1 MSRFGREHAAR
12 NRDDAAQEKSGS
24 FFLGSMRMKLLAAFL
39 VVALSPLLVFAYIN
53 HRSTLDALKAS
64 AYRSLSAAASQTVS
78 RLSGFVAANIEII
91 GAEARLPALADY
103 LLLPDQLQANR
114 SIRDNQ
120 REILHSFAEK
130 NPVFIHSYGLLN
142 SQGVVVADTRHEKEG
157 WSEAR
162 QGYFEEA
169 MNSGLPCVSEVDVVP
184 EYRQAFIHFASPVLD
199 RNGRTLG
206 VLRSTYSIAVLQQML
221 ALDLGI
227 AGDYSAPLLV
237 DAKGRILAFGRLSHS
252 SLSRY
257 LLQPVSTLAPGAEG
271 RTESH
276 LTMAVKASEDTPQT
290 FTTHLQMG
298 DQGPEAVA
306 MGVLPSMGW
315 RVFFLQPEGVFL
327 APAHRQGQWLAGL
340 AAAISL
346 LAIFAAAISSRI
358 FTRPITRLTEA
369 TRRVAKGDLRG
380 RAPVYSNDEIGSL
393 ARSFNAMTAELERRI
408 ETENTLSD
416 ISREFINVPANA
428 TAEALRW
435 ALMRLASF
443 LGLDI
448 GMILQTTEA
457 SANGGRVFK
466 LSHAWRSPLFVETKG
481 SCLARGCALAWLD
494 QRLREQSSFHIQDI
508 TLLPPEA
515 DCEREVFTDEGVRS
529 LAVLPFSY
537 GGEFRGMLCLASSKV
552 REESFTEEELRL
564 IRLVSEIFGTT
575 LERHDSQEALRQSEE
590 RYALAQKAANI
601 GSWEWDITT
610 GRLYWSDALEPLFG
624 YEVGEFQ
631 GTYKAFLDMVPPEDR
646 KMVLD
651 AVGASFRRGASYN
664 VEHRIM
670 RKDGG
675 ERWVAEA
682 GEVVLD
688 AEGRPQRMRGI
699 LQDITE
705 RKWAEDV
712 LSRLNKRLEQL
723 VEVRTKDLEN
733 KAHELELANKRL
745 MALDEMKSTFL
756 TSVSHELRTPLTSV
770 LGFTRIIMRDFKR
783 IFLPMAVQC
792 SETVQK
798 RSYRIL
804 ENLEIIASE
813 GDRLTRMVN
822 DVLDL
827 SKIESGRMEWR
838 DRDVDFGKIIE
849 QSVRSV
855 GGQLRGNSEISL
867 RMQIAEDLP
876 KVHMDPDRL
885 SQLLVNIVGNA
896 VKFTEQGEVLV
907 QACSPVEGAV
917 QVRVTDSG
925 PGIERDELSK
935 IFDKFHQAARR
946 DTMDDKPPGTGLGL
960 AICQQIV
967 DYYGGILWVESEL
980 GKGSTFVFELP
991 VRNAQDGYGA
1001 DPQPAWG
1008 KSVTGWDMA

>member
-1 MSRFGREHAAR
+1 MSLGGKHGGGNGEGATQAR
-12 NRDDAAQEKSGS
+12 SGS
-24 FFLGSMRMKLLAAFL
+24 FFVSSMRMKLLTAFL
-39 VVALSPLLVFAYIN
+39 VMALSPLLVFAYIN
-53 HRSTLDALKAS
+53 HRSTLDALKES
-64 AYRSLSAAASQTVS
+64 AYRSLAAAASQTVS
-78 RLSGFVAANIEII
+78 RLSGFVDANIEII

-103 LLLPDQLQANR
+103 LLLPDELQANE
-114 SIRDNQ
+114 SIRGNLH
-120 REILHSFAEK
+120 EILLSFAEK

-142 SQGVVVADTRHEKEG
+142 AEGIVVADTRHEKEG

-169 MNSGLPCVSEVDVVP
+169 MNSGLPCVSGVDVVP
-184 EYRQAFIHFASPVLD
+184 EYHQAFIHFASPVLD
-199 RNGRTLG
+199 RNGHTLG
-206 VLRSTYSIAVLQQML
+206 VLRSTYNIAVLQQML

-227 AGDYSAPLLV
+227 AGDYSAPLLL

-257 LLQPVSTLAPGAEG
+257 LLQPVAAIAPGAEG

-276 LTMAVKASEDTPQT
+276 LTMAVKASEDMAQT
-290 FTTHLQMG
+290 FTTHLQLG

-306 MGVLPSMGW
+306 MAVMPSMGW

-327 APAHRQGQWLAGL
+327 APARKQGQWLAGL

-369 TRRVAKGDLRG
+369 TQRVAKGDLRG

-443 LGLDI
+443 LELDI
-448 GMILQTTEA
+448 GMILQTAEE
-457 SANGGRVFK
+457 SSSGNRVFK
-466 LSHAWRSPLFVETKG
+466 LSYSWRSPLFVETKG
-481 SCLARGCALAWLD
+481 SCLSRGCVLGWLE
-494 QRLREQSSFHIQDI
+494 QRLHEQGSFHIQDI
-508 TLLPPEA
+508 TMLPPEA
-515 DCEREVFTDEGVRS
+515 ECERQAFGDEGVRS
-529 LAVLPFSY
+529 LAVLPFAF
-537 GGEFRGMLCLASSKV
+537 GGEFQGMLCLASSKV
-552 REESFTEEELRL
+552 RKESFSEEELRL
-564 IRLVSEIFGTT
+564 IRLVSEIFGNT

-624 YEVGEFQ
+624 YESGEFQ
-631 GTYKAFLDMVPPEDR
+631 GTYKAFLDRVHPEDR

-664 VEHRIM
+664 VEHRIL
-670 RKDGG
+670 RKDGE

-688 AEGRPQRMRGI
+688 TEGRPQRMRGI

-705 RKWAEDV
+705 REWAEDV

-745 MALDEMKSTFL
+745 MALDEMKSAFL

-783 IFLPMAVQC
+783 IFLPMAMQC
-792 SETVQK
+792 GETVQK
-798 RSYRIL
+798 RSQRIL
-804 ENLEIIASE
+804 ENLDIIASE

-838 DRDVDFGKIIE
+838 DRDVDLRKVIE

-855 GGQLRGNSEISL
+855 GGQLRGASNISL
-867 RMQIAEDLP
+867 RMQIADDLP
-876 KVHMDPDRL
+876 KVYMDPDRL

-896 VKFTEQGEVLV
+896 VKFTERGEVLV

-946 DTMDDKPPGTGLGL
+946 DTVGDKPPGTSLGL

-967 DYYGGILWVESEL
+967 DYYGGILWVESEP

-991 VRNAQDGYGA
+991 VRYAQDGYGPDSQPVWDGNPA
-1001 DPQPAWG
+1001 DRN
-1008 KSVTGWDMA
+1008 MA